1 MRQWLP
7 ELLCGSL
14 RKAVGTVEIFYLG
27 GSAVND
33 TKYWLWL
40 SMIFGT
46 GNRRIWEAMR
56 LFTCAEEAYMELSSG
71 ALNERLDEKESR
83 NVKNTGIENA
93 VQIIENCEKSGIDV
107 IGYGDSEY
115 PSQLRHIL
123 NPPAV
128 LYCKGNISCLSGT
141 RTVTS
146 VGARHAS
153 DYGLKAADR
162 ICRELAKS
170 GVIIVSGFAV
180 GVDIASHLAAVSVN
194 RPTACVM
201 GCGVDVDYPRENFRY
216 REAILA
222 NGGVFVSE
230 FPPGTPPHS
239 SNFPKRNRILAAL
252 GRAAVV
258 FEAARK
264 SGSLITAGLAL
275 EQGRE
280 VFCLPPAN
288 IFSESFSGNIMFLR
302 DGAAPLYSASDILD
316 CFKIGGALDGEIRS
330 DTYTGINLFGVG
342 ELAPR
347 KKRKEPDAEAP
358 RPARKKS
365 RGQESGAEEKVSAA
379 DKEKQQ
385 DSDPYLSLTPVQKQI
400 SELLGS
406 CALHADIIA
415 QKLELDAAELMTELT
430 ELEISG
436 IIRQLPGK
444 MFEIC

>member
-1 MRQWLP
+1 M
-7 ELLCGSL
+7 
-14 RKAVGTVEIFYLG
+14 
-27 GSAVND
+27 ND

-46 GNRRIWEAMR
+46 GSRRIWEAMR

-71 ALNERLDEKESR
+71 ALNDRLDEKEIRSI
-83 NVKNTGIENA
+83 KNTGIESA
-93 VQIIENCEKSGIDV
+93 AQLIGRCENSGIDV
-107 IGYGDSEY
+107 IGCGDSEY

-170 GVIIVSGFAV
+170 GIIIVSGLAV
-180 GVDIASHLAAVSVN
+180 GIDIASHLAAVSVN

-201 GCGVDVDYPRENFRY
+201 GCGVDVDYPRDNFRY

-222 NGGVFVSE
+222 NGGVFLSE
-230 FPPGTPPHS
+230 FPPGTPPLS
-239 SNFPKRNRILAAL
+239 PNFPKRNRILAAL
-252 GRAAVV
+252 GRATIV

-280 VFCLPPAN
+280 VFCLPPAD
-288 IFSESFSGNIMFLR
+288 IFNDSFSGNVMFLR
-302 DGAAPLYSASDILD
+302 DGAAPLYSASDVLD
-316 CFKIGGALDGEIRS
+316 CFKIGGSLDGEIRS

-342 ELAPR
+342 ELSQR
-347 KKRKEPDAEAP
+347 KKRREPDAEAP
-358 RPARKKS
+358 KPTKKKS
-365 RGQESGAEEKVSAA
+365 CGRENPAEETAVTENNKNP
-379 DKEKQQ
+379 Q
-385 DSDPYLSLTPVQKQI
+385 DSESYRSLTPVQRQI
-400 SELLGS
+400 AELLGG

-415 QKLELDAAELMTELT
+415 QKLEIDAAELMTELT
-430 ELEISG
+430 ELEILG